1 VVNGPGGESLGWD
14 AVSWRQAEEN
24 VRRLRQRIFAASR
37 AAGCSRAFRACLSR
51 LPGKRAWPVLRGPRR
66 SNAPGLPDEIFFS
79 IIQKKVVTPNDF
91 ASTTELSQTLLAF
104 VDRYNLTARPF
115 NWKFTAD
122 DLTALLGRI
131 SEREQKPPTH
141 PPADLAPAA

>member
-1 VVNGPGGESLGWD
+1 VNGPGGESLGWD

-66 SNAPGLPDEIFFS
+66 SNAPGLPDETWFGVITRQAIRRGTFS
-79 IIQKKVVTPNDF
+79 SVKVLIKRIHDYIAHWNSNAEP
-91 ASTTELSQTLLAF
+91 F
-104 VDRYNLTARPF
+104 VWTA
-115 NWKFTAD
+115 TAD
-122 DLTALLGRI
+122 EILAKVRLVQANIKKLLDNNA
-131 SEREQKPPTH
+131 K
-141 PPADLAPAA
+141 

>member
-1 VVNGPGGESLGWD
+1 
-14 AVSWRQAEEN
+14 
-24 VRRLRQRIFAASR
+24 
-37 AAGCSRAFRACLSR
+37 LSR
-51 LPGKRAWPVLRGPRR
+51 LPGKRARPVLRGPRR
-66 SNAPGLPDEIFFS
+66 SNAPGLPAEIFFS

-131 SEREQKPPTH
+131 SEREQNPATH